1 MGVGNPAAAALI
13 ADTTCM
19 TRRGEILGI
28 FNTARMSGV
37 VVGPL
42 VTGFT
47 ADLYGVNGSL
57 LAFAGISAA
66 IPIGTLVVR

>member
-1 MGVGNPAAAALI
+1 
-13 ADTTCM
+13 
-19 TRRGEILGI
+19 
-28 FNTARMSGV
+28 MSGV

-42 VTGFT
+42 IAGLT

-66 IPIGTLVVR
+66 ITLGTLVVREPRAWPACTEEQTT